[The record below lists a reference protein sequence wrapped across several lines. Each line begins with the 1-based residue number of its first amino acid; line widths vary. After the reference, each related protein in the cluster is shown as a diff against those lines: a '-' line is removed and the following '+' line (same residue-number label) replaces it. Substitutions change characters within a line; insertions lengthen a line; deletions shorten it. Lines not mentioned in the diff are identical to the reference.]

1 MKRLDWRRLPPHRVV
16 ALAGGLLG
24 LALAAALVLPVLV
37 EPSGA
42 AAGAPWWRDGRGRL
56 AVGLGVLLATFAL
69 TLLAVRSLRARAASQ
84 DRVAASEREM
94 SLILSGLQELVFRCD
109 ADGRLT
115 FVNPAWERLTGRPA
129 AEWIGRPFADAVV
142 ADRRHDARRL
152 LLPLPADGKTR
163 SGPLAF
169 RSARGEAVPHEC
181 IATPLPDGEGFVG
194 SAVDVTERLQVRGR
208 LQSQLSFT
216 EMLLES
222 SPLPMS
228 VVGRDRRYRIV
239 NRAWEVFSG
248 RRREDA
254 IGGPVGAHLSPLER
268 QEHEARDAA
277 VYATGEPQRYEARV
291 PHADGTMRDVVIE
304 KRALPGR
311 DGGAP
316 AGILAVI
323 IDVTEYRAVERA
335 TREARDAAED
345 ASRAKSEFIANI
357 SHELRTPLQS
367 IIGFSELGVR
377 RAGEHARLAAMFGD
391 IHASGQRMLA
401 LVNDLLDVARIES
414 SAGTLHLERGDLR
427 LPVREVLRELQPL
440 AAQRGVTLVESLPA
454 TPMLA
459 KLDPLRFGQVVRN
472 VLANAIRFSPEGGR
486 IDIEADVTDAGQ
498 WRLAIGDRG
507 PGIPEGELEAIFE
520 AFVQSSR
527 TKDGSGGTGLGLA
540 ISRTIMQA
548 HGGHIAAHNREGGGS
563 VFEIVL
569 PARSGDTIPA
579 PLT

>member
-69 TLLAVRSLRARAASQ
+69 TLLAVRSLRARAEIQA
-84 DRVAASEREM
+84 RVAASEREM

-142 ADRRHDARRL
+142 ADRRNDARRL

-335 TREARDAAED
+335 TREARDAAEA

-440 AAQRGVTLVESLPA
+440 AAQLGVTMVESLPS

-472 VLANAIRFSPEGGR
+472 VLANA
-486 IDIEADVTDAGQ
+486 
-498 WRLAIGDRG
+498 
-507 PGIPEGELEAIFE
+507 
-520 AFVQSSR
+520 
-527 TKDGSGGTGLGLA
+527 
-540 ISRTIMQA
+540 
-548 HGGHIAAHNREGGGS
+548 
-563 VFEIVL
+563 
-569 PARSGDTIPA
+569 
-579 PLT
+579 

>member
-1 MKRLDWRRLPPHRVV
+1 MKRLDWRRLPLHRVV

-37 EPSGA
+37 EPDGVT
-42 AAGAPWWRDGRGRL
+42 AGAPWWRDGRGRL

-69 TLLAVRSLRARAASQ
+69 TQLAVRSLRARAAIQ
-84 DRVAASEREM
+84 DRVAAREREM

-109 ADGRLT
+109 ADGRLS
-115 FVNPAWERLTGRPA
+115 FVNAAWERLTGLPA

-142 ADRRHDARRL
+142 ADRRSDARRL

-163 SGPLAF
+163 SGSLAF

-427 LPVREVLRELQPL
+427 LPVREVQPL
-440 AAQRGVTLVESLPA
+440 AAQRGVTLAESLPA

-459 KLDPLRFGQVVRN
+459 KLDPLRFAQVVRN

-486 IDIEADVTDAGQ
+486 VDIEADVTDAGQ

-527 TKDGSGGTGLGLA
+527 TKDGSGGTGLGLT

-579 PLT
+579 PL